1 VCTWDE
7 KWPRR
12 PADMAKKTR
21 GIFLRKSAE
30 EIEAHVARVLFDL
43 EMPNY
48 FKGYLYLK
56 DAIYMA
62 VLDENMY
69 APVTKDLYEKIAER
83 YQTTSPVVEAAIRYA
98 IRKTWKLGNHE
109 KLHELFGAFSHLN
122 DKKVPTNALFITR
135 VAEEIRVD
143 SLY

>member
-1 VCTWDE
+1 
-7 KWPRR
+7 
-12 PADMAKKTR
+12 MAKKTR

-69 APVTKDLYEKIAER
+69 ALVTKDLYEKS
-83 YQTTSPVVEAAIRYA
+83 QSAIRLHLLL
-98 IRKTWKLGNHE
+98 WKRHHTQSAKPG
-109 KLHELFGAFSHLN
+109 
-122 DKKVPTNALFITR
+122 
-135 VAEEIRVD
+135 
-143 SLY
+143 SLKP